1 MSTIKTMS
9 LDEVAKY
16 EIPVEDLE
24 RLNDFKNTDF
34 SDCPKDTAA
43 QLKLYKPWYEIHPH
57 GYGQQ
62 KADMQTEIDDDLLAW
77 LKQGEEDYQTRL
89 NAVLRWAKQNGC
101 PMAALGNRPQPR
113 RSGSD

>member
-9 LDEVAKY
+9 LDEVANY
-16 EIPVEDLE
+16 EIPAEDLE
-24 RLNDFKNTDF
+24 RLNGFNNTDF

-43 QLKLYKPWYEIHPH
+43 QLKLYKPWYKLHPH

-62 KADMQTEIDDDLLAW
+62 KAVIQTEIDDDLLVW
-77 LKQGEEDYQTRL
+77 LKQGEESYQLRL

-101 PMAALGNRPQPR
+101 PMAALGNRSQS